1 MYQSEFCRWPN
12 QKNSNNSWFRL
23 HCSNNIFSFTNIA
36 KKKKKKKNKKRKKL
50 QSVFSNEE
58 YRVNDIIDNSTKTCP
73 VLKPQENVSN
83 LFNE

>member
-12 QKNSNNSWFRL
+12 QKNSNDSWFRL
-23 HCSNNIFSFTNIA
+23 HCSNNIFSEKKEKNI
-36 KKKKKKKNKKRKKL
+36 KRKKL

-73 VLKPQENVSN
+73 VLKPRENVSN
-83 LFNE
+83 LLNE

>member
-36 KKKKKKKNKKRKKL
+36 KKKKKKKEKEKKKKIAISL
-50 QSVFSNEE
+50 
-58 YRVNDIIDNSTKTCP
+58 
-73 VLKPQENVSN
+73 
-83 LFNE
+83 

>member
-36 KKKKKKKNKKRKKL
+36 EKKKKKKRKKEKNL
-50 QSVFSNEE
+50 NQSLATRN
-58 YRVNDIIDNSTKTCP
+58 I
-73 VLKPQENVSN
+73 VLMI
-83 LFNE
+83 L